1 MRTMSAR
8 SLTVCQLL
16 PALNAGG
23 VERGSIEVARALV
36 AAGHRAIV
44 VSAGG
49 RMTEELATTGAEHIT
64 LPIGRKH
71 PAVLATLPRLR
82 RLLLERDV
90 DIVHLRSRL
99 PAWIGRMAAGLA
111 PAAQRPRLVT
121 TVHGPYTV
129 NRYAHAMLCGDR
141 IIAISEFIRG
151 YITTNYPFVDP
162 ARIVVIPRGV
172 SRVEYPSD
180 YAPPAGWRDGFD
192 AEFPELAGRRWVV
205 LPARLTH
212 WKGQQD
218 FIEVFARIASAHDD
232 VVGVLVGGHDP
243 ERSAYRDQLLA
254 ALAER
259 DLRQR
264 VVLTGHRNDLKDI
277 LASAELAVS
286 FTREPEAFGRTTIE
300 ALSVGTPVIGYDH
313 GGTGE
318 ILRRVYP
325 AGLVTPLDLDAA
337 AARLA
342 AMLDDAP
349 PVPAAHPYTLER
361 MLEATLAVYSEI
373 TGVSVAS

>member
-1 MRTMSAR
+1 MSAG

-23 VERGSIEVARALV
+23 VERGSVEVARALV
-36 AAGHRAIV
+36 NAGHRAIV

-49 RMTEELATTGAEHIT
+49 PMTGELAATGAEHVT

-71 PAVLATLPRLR
+71 PAVLATLPKLR
-82 RLLLERDV
+82 ALLRERDV

-99 PAWIGRMAAGLA
+99 PAWIGRTAVGLLP
-111 PAAQRPRLVT
+111 PARRPRLIT

-129 NRYAHAMLCGDR
+129 NRYAHAMLCGER
-141 IIAISEFIRG
+141 VIAISEFIRD
-151 YITTNYPFVDP
+151 YITANYPFVDP

-172 SRVEYPSD
+172 SRADYPRD
-180 YAPPAGWRDGFD
+180 YASPPAWRDGFE
-192 AEFPELAGRRWVV
+192 AAFPQLAGRRWVV
-205 LPARLTH
+205 VPARLTP

-218 FIEVFARIASAHDD
+218 FIEVFSRVAARHDD
-232 VVGVLVGGHDP
+232 VAAVLAGGHDP
-243 ERSAYRDQLLA
+243 ARDAYRDQLLA

-259 DLRQR
+259 GLAERI
-264 VVLTGHRNDLKDI
+264 VLTGHRNDLKDI
-277 LASAELAVS
+277 LANAALAVS

-300 ALSVGTPVIGYDH
+300 ALSVGTPVLGYEH

-318 ILRRVYP
+318 ILRQVYP
-325 AGLVTPLDLDAA
+325 AGLVAPLDLDAA

-342 AMLDDAP
+342 AMLENAP
-349 PVPAAHPYTLER
+349 PVPAEHPYTLQR
-361 MLEATLAVYSEI
+361 MLDATLALYAEL
-373 TGVSVAS
+373 GGASAAS